1 MKNIARSIDFVVS
14 NQWFDSLVLFFLGL
28 EFLFFAMETS
38 SPVRRAGTAYTVPD
52 WIQTSGVALM
62 R

>member
-1 MKNIARSIDFVVS
+1 MVRFTGPI
-14 NQWFDSLVLFFLGL
+14 FLGL